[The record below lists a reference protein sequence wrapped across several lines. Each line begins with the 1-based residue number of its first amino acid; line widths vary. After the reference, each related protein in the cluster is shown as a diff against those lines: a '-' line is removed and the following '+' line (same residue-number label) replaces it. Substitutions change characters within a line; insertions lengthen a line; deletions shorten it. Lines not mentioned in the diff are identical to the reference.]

1 VYSNLGAIG
10 KNMEKL
16 AVRHLMVVVQYCP
29 DKLSENIL
37 KIHYP
42 LEEAYKVCEQ
52 FNNKTAM
59 AYVLIKSGRN
69 QEGVLLICDLFS
81 LNCR

>member
-1 VYSNLGAIG
+1 MYSNLGAIG

-42 LEEAYKVCEQ
+42 LEEAYKVC
-52 FNNKTAM
+52 
-59 AYVLIKSGRN
+59 
-69 QEGVLLICDLFS
+69 
-81 LNCR
+81 